1 MRVERA
7 LVGLLFIAST
17 IATGCGR
24 LAYNLP
30 PSNRLMEPGP
40 GVGGPGPGVIP
51 PAGSNYGI
59 YGGGVNRFPAG
70 AAGMGGMG
78 GGMGPCGPCGPGGPG
93 GPCGPGCPCES
104 SMPPG
109 GGQSGIMQASFHCD
123 GGRGGFGGCVRPGT
137 MEAYADG

>member
-7 LVGLLFIAST
+7 LVGLLFLAST
-17 IATGCGR
+17 VATGCGR

-30 PSNRLMEPGP
+30 PASRLMEPGP

-51 PAGSNYGI
+51 PAGSNYGM

-70 AAGMGGMG
+70 MPGMGGMG
-78 GGMGPCGPCGPGGPG
+78 GAMGPCAPG

-104 SMPPG
+104 SMPPAG
-109 GGQSGIMQASFHCD
+109 AQSGIMQASFHCLD
-123 GGRGGFGGCVRPGT
+123 GG
-137 MEAYADG
+137 